1 MGKNET
7 YLTKNQIS
15 CELGRW
21 PLDRSSCRTGPSFR
35 PVRLPSGPGPCVP
48 AVDPADPAAEI
59 SRVSGVASHLCSRF
73 LCSGPGFPLG
83 DSSGQYLDLLS
94 PRPCACGAEKPSKCL
109 VDFCAKS
116 EPLSVAQEAL
126 PGPAPG
132 EPFQP
137 APVLCSLLSGLIQV
151 SVVLIRLVQLS
162 VPFHTH
168 SPPGASLISCFPRGL
183 LLALEV
189 PANAPSS
196 ELSLNPL
203 V

>member
-15 CELGRW
+15 CELGRS
-21 PLDRSSCRTGPSFR
+21 PLDCSSCRTSPSFR

-126 PGPAPG
+126 PGRPWGALPTSTR
-132 EPFQP
+132 P
-137 APVLCSLLSGLIQV
+137 LLSSLRPHPSICGSHQARAALC
-151 SVVLIRLVQLS
+151 
-162 VPFHTH
+162 PFSHTLT
-168 SPPGASLISCFPRGL
+168 SWSISHL
-183 LLALEV
+183 LL
-189 PANAPSS
+189 PTRTP
-196 ELSLNPL
+196 PCP
-203 V
+203 